1 MNTLH
6 CFKAPRELH
15 WILGSNLGTSP
26 ELPATPSS
34 SELTGSETFKALAVK
49 LFCLLE
55 ILELSNFKFIQVL
68 LTPYKPRNLRT
79 PENLRTSDP
88 IGSLSPT

>member
-1 MNTLH
+1 M
-6 CFKAPRELH
+6 PGELH
-15 WILGSNLGTSP
+15 LILASNLGTSR

-34 SELTGSETFKALAVK
+34 SELARSEAFKALAVK

-79 PENLRTSDP
+79 PENLRTSDTTR
-88 IGSLSPT
+88 SLSPT